1 MKTNKNLLL
10 ITTILIASMSS
21 CVNYHRVKGNEYY
34 DYTNYAPCIKHLEKV
49 YAKNPNAETEL
60 KLADAYFKINKM
72 DAAEAKYARAVDR
85 ENVDPTVNIAYGKV
99 LMEQEKNDQAVAQFD
114 KYLQVHPGD
123 VVVKLLVNS
132 CATIN
137 ERFRDTTLY
146 VLQPIVEKQ
155 FVNTFSVIEYKDGA
169 IFSADKKVS
178 TNGKKNPFTGESY
191 LDLYKMNKDDKGNW
205 SEPELLKG
213 DVNGRLHEGSATF
226 SQDGTTMY
234 FTRSNYM
241 KRKMVINDE
250 DENDLKIFKADLIDG
265 EWKKSVAFPYN
276 SDDYS
281 CGHPALSADGKTMF
295 FVSDMP
301 GGLGGTDIYKTTIGP
316 DGIWTTPVNLGS
328 EINTT
333 GNEMFP
339 YVHSD
344 GTLYFSSNAHN
355 SMGGLDVFES
365 TYNGSSW
372 SKPQNLNYPINS
384 EKDDFAFSL
393 NKDNETGYLSSSRT
407 DTDVMYS
414 FVKNPATFKLFASVR
429 EKGTSKP
436 LEGVVVEI
444 TNEQTG
450 EKINYTSD
458 KDGNFTAPLAIESD
472 YDLLCSKIGCF
483 TETDRLST
491 KGIKYSQ
498 EFYALF
504 EVAEIVID
512 QPIVI
517 KNIYYD
523 FDKANIRPDAAKEL
537 DKLVRVLNNNPKLDI
552 EMGSHTDARG
562 SDDYNLDLSDRRAKS
577 AVEYLI
583 QQGIAA
589 SRLTYKGYGETM
601 HVNKCKNGVKCSE
614 ADHQA
619 NRRTEFKVKKVNQ

>member
-1 MKTNKNLLL
+1 MKTTKNLL
-10 ITTILIASMSS
+10 IIGTVIIASMSS

-34 DYTNYAPCIKHLEKV
+34 DYTNYAPSIKHLEKV
-49 YAKNPNAETEL
+49 YAKKPDAETEL

-72 DAAEAKYARAVDR
+72 DSAEAKFARAVAR
-85 ENVDPTVNIAYGKV
+85 ENVDPRVNIDYGRV
-99 LMEQEKNDQAVAQFD
+99 LMEQEKKEQAVVQFD

-123 VVVKLLVNS
+123 AVVKMLVAS

-146 VLQPIVEKQ
+146 VLQPIVEEQ
-155 FVNTFSVIEYKDGA
+155 FANTFCVIEYKNGA

-178 TNGKKNPFTGESY
+178 ASGKKNPYTGESY
-191 LDLYKMNKDDKGNW
+191 LDLYKMDKDEKGNW

-213 DVNGRLHEGSATF
+213 DVNGRLHEGTATF

-241 KRKMVINDE
+241 KRRMVVNENDE
-250 DENDLKIFKADLIDG
+250 NNLKIFKADLIDG
-265 EWKKSVAFPYN
+265 EWKKSIDFPYN
-276 SDDYS
+276 NDDYS
-281 CGHPALSADGKTMF
+281 CGHPALTPDGKTMF

-301 GGLGGTDIYKTTIGP
+301 GGFGGTDIYKTTISS
-316 DGIWTTPVNLGS
+316 DGTWTTPENLGS

-333 GNEMFP
+333 SDEMFP
-339 YVHSD
+339 YLHTD

-365 TYNGSSW
+365 RYEGSSW
-372 SKPQNLNYPINS
+372 TKPENLNYPINS

-393 NKDNETGYLSSSRT
+393 NKDGETGYLSSSRT
-407 DTDVMYS
+407 DKDVMYS
-414 FVKNPATFKLFASVR
+414 FLKNPPTFKLLASVR

-436 LEGVVVEI
+436 LAGVVVEI

-450 EKINYTSD
+450 AKISYTSD
-458 KDGNFTAPLAIESD
+458 KEGNFTAPLTVESD
-472 YDLLCSKIGCF
+472 YDLLCSKISCF
-483 TETDRLST
+483 TETDRIST
-491 KGIKYSQ
+491 KGIKYSH

-504 EVAEIVID
+504 EVAPIVID

-523 FDKANIRPDAAKEL
+523 FDKATIRTDAAKEL
-537 DKLVRVLNNNPKLDI
+537 DKLVKVLKNNPKIDI
-552 EMGSHTDARG
+552 EMGSHTDSRG

-583 QQGIAA
+583 QQGIDAA
-589 SRLTYKGYGETM
+589 RLTYKGYGETM
-601 HVNKCKNGVKCSE
+601 HVNKCKNAVKCSE
-614 ADHQA
+614 IDHQA
-619 NRRTEFKVKKVNQ
+619 NRRTEFKVKKINE